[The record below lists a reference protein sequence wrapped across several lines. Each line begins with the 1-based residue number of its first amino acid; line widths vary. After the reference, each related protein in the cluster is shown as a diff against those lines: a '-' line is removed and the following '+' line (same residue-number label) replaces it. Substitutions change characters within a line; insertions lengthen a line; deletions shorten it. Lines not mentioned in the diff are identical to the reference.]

1 MNENDQSVQSEQ
13 NDANEGDPMDLGG
26 QVAVV
31 TGAGSGIG
39 LAIAR
44 EFATAGASVAIADID
59 ADRAELAARQLSEL
73 GATAIGLPVD
83 VASREAVRG
92 LFAGVEERLGP
103 VDVLVNNAG
112 ISIDHG
118 VRNITEEEWART
130 VAVNQT
136 GVFLCSQAAAASMIP
151 RRGGRIVNVASR
163 AWLGWY
169 GQLAYASSK
178 GGVVSATRSLAI
190 ELAKYGITV
199 NCLAPGLIDTPL
211 LRREPQEV
219 MDRLL
224 LAQPMGTLGEPADVA
239 WAARYFASPAS
250 RSVTGQ
256 VLYVC
261 GGKSLYA
268 QPARA

>member
-1 MNENDQSVQSEQ
+1 
-13 NDANEGDPMDLGG
+13 MDLDG

-31 TGAGSGIG
+31 TGGAGGIG

-44 EFATAGASVAIADID
+44 DFAAAGAKVAIADID
-59 ADRAELAARQLSEL
+59 EQRAQAAARQITDT
-73 GATAIGLPVD
+73 GAEAVGLPVD
-83 VASREAVRG
+83 VSSREGVTE
-92 LFAGVEERLGP
+92 LFAAVDNRLGP
-103 VDVLVNNAG
+103 VDIVVNNAG
-112 ISIDHG
+112 ISIDRG
-118 VRNITEEEWART
+118 VRRITDEEWNKTQAI
-130 VAVNQT
+130 NQN

-151 RRGGRIVNVASR
+151 RRTGRIINIASR
-163 AWLGWY
+163 AWLGWF
-169 GQLAYASSK
+169 GQLAYATSK

-224 LAQPMGTLGEPADVA
+224 MAQPMGTIGAPTDVA

-256 VLYVC
+256 VMYVC

-268 QPARA
+268 QPARG

>member
-1 MNENDQSVQSEQ
+1 
-13 NDANEGDPMDLGG
+13 MDLDGKI
-26 QVAVV
+26 AVV
-31 TGAGSGIG
+31 TGGASGIG
-39 LAIAR
+39 LAIAQDL
-44 EFATAGASVAIADID
+44 AAAGAKVAIADID
-59 ADRAELAARQLSEL
+59 EQRAQ
-73 GATAIGLPVD
+73 ATAQEITTKGAQAVGLAVD
-83 VASREAVRG
+83 VSSREAVTR
-92 LFAGVEERLGP
+92 LFAAVDQQLGP
-103 VDVLVNNAG
+103 VDILVNNAG
-112 ISIDHG
+112 ISIDRG
-118 VRNITEEEWART
+118 IRRITDEEWDKTQAI
-130 VAVNQT
+130 NQT

-151 RRGGRIVNVASR
+151 RRTGRIINIASR

-169 GQLAYASSK
+169 GQLAYATSK

-224 LAQPMGTLGEPADVA
+224 TAQPMGTIGAPTDVA
-239 WAARYFASPAS
+239 WAAHYFASPAS

-256 VLYVC
+256 VMYVC

>member
-1 MNENDQSVQSEQ
+1 
-13 NDANEGDPMDLGG
+13 MDLGG

-39 LAIAR
+39 LEIAR
-44 EFATAGASVAIADID
+44 EFATAGASVALADID

-73 GATAIGLPVD
+73 GAKAVGLPVD
-83 VASREAVRG
+83 VASREAVTR
-92 LFAGVEERLGP
+92 LFAAVEERLGP

-118 VRNITEEEWART
+118 VRNITDEEWART

-136 GVFLCSQAAAASMIP
+136 GVFLCSQAAATSMIP
-151 RRGGRIVNVASR
+151 RRTGRIVNVASR

-178 GGVVSATRSLAI
+178 GAVVSATRSLAI

>member
-1 MNENDQSVQSEQ
+1 MVLD
-13 NDANEGDPMDLGG
+13 G

-31 TGAGSGIG
+31 TGGASGIG

-44 EFATAGASVAIADID
+44 DFAAAGAKVAIADID
-59 ADRAELAARQLSEL
+59 EQRAQAAAQEITDT
-73 GATAIGLPVD
+73 GAQAVGLPVD
-83 VASREAVRG
+83 VSSRAAVTD
-92 LFAGVEERLGP
+92 LFAAVDHQLGP
-103 VDVLVNNAG
+103 VDILVNNAG
-112 ISIDHG
+112 ISIDRG
-118 VRNITEEEWART
+118 VRRITDEEWDKTHAI
-130 VAVNQT
+130 NQT
-136 GVFLCSQAAAASMIP
+136 GVFLCSQAAAMSMIP
-151 RRGGRIVNVASR
+151 RRTGRIINIASR
-163 AWLGWY
+163 AWLGWF
-169 GQLAYASSK
+169 GQLAYATSK

-224 LAQPMGTLGEPADVA
+224 TAQPMGTIGAPTDVA
-239 WAARYFASPAS
+239 WAAHYFASPAS

-256 VLYVC
+256 VMYVC

-268 QPARA
+268 QPARP